1 MTASRLAIRALDWAS
16 GAARW
21 PSMNFWLLPSAV
33 ASPWQTV
40 ESAADSV
47 LAFCVV
53 DCDAFD
59 VVARAKAPPC
69 GDRGGGDQQREL
81 LLGAG
86 GSPARHARLLWGR
99 GAYAAMYGGP
109 NDVTHWTQESHK

>member
-21 PSMNFWLLPSAV
+21 PSMNFWLLPRAV

-47 LAFCVV
+47 LTFCVF

-59 VVARAKAPPC
+59 VVARAKAPPPATAAAVTSSASFFLVLAVLLRDMRVSC
-69 GDRGGGDQQREL
+69 GVGERTSL
-81 LLGAG
+81 CTAG
-86 GSPARHARLLWGR
+86 RT
-99 GAYAAMYGGP
+99 M
-109 NDVTHWTQESHK
+109 